1 MKIDGGSNCL
11 DGSHRGY
18 VSGTIGAMQGLLP
31 QAMSGYQ
38 PLPEFT
44 QKFTD
49 NEVDTDST

>member
-1 MKIDGGSNCL
+1 MVLSNLNML
-11 DGSHRGY
+11 DLFSVRRA
-18 VSGTIGAMQGLLP
+18 VFCTDSD
-31 QAMSGYQ
+31 YQ